1 MRVPLM
7 YQKWICFGFW
17 LRKDNGSSESSYHCE
32 CSPVENNE
40 IQRVDVL
47 VLGEKVELRYIIS
60 QVTILFMF

>member
-1 MRVPLM
+1 M

-17 LRKDNGSSESSYHCE
+17 LRKDNVSSGSSYHCE

-40 IQRVDVL
+40 IQKVDVL